1 MTKKTIKA
9 KAHHGTK
16 QKPGGKGRYAGS
28 KPVVTKTGD
37 CRELT
42 LGESLMAR
50 KIFKDSIFYR
60 EVMIYK
66 GNAFPFQDEMTIVTP
81 RNEMYCP
88 TGVFQEDFSKAI
100 DPKDKEWFMHEMTH
114 IWQYNRGYRGRLIA
128 KGALYG
134 AISASSKT
142 GTKWVYEYYYTKNI
156 GKKFSE
162 FNMEQQAD
170 IIAHYYGAKFL
181 NDIIYIHRLPFLE
194 SVLADFLKEP
204 SAVALLP
211 GGGPQPYEIPIAP

>member
-66 GNAFPFQDEMTIVTP
+66 GNAFPFQDEKTIVTP

-88 TGVFQEDFSKAI
+88 TGVFQEDFSKAA
-100 DPKDKEWFMHEMTH
+100 KFEEKEWFIHEMTH
-114 IWQYNRGYRGRLIA
+114 VWQYYRGYRRRLVA
-128 KGALYG
+128 KGAFYG
-134 AISASSKT
+134 AVSFTISSK
-142 GTKWVYEYYYTKNI
+142 WAYEYDPIADKN
-156 GKKFSE
+156 KKLSD

-181 NDIIYIHRLPFLE
+181 NDKTYTPILPFLQ
-194 SVLADFLKEP
+194 SVLADFLREP
-204 SAVALLP
+204 RAVAHLP
-211 GGGPQPYEIPIAP
+211 GGGPHPYEIPIAP